1 MQNDAHKECGHSH
14 GRFDAVDVSED
25 FVDGKMKS
33 QAKKMKVEPKSV
45 LSFFDVNDSGF
56 EKQWL
61 HVAAE
66 DLSHDKRV

>member
-1 MQNDAHKECGHSH
+1 MKNDAHKACGHLC
-14 GRFDAVDVSED
+14 GRLDPMGVSED
-25 FVDGKMKS
+25 FLESKMKS